1 MTMAAAAGLIRRK
14 AANPLLGGARAP
26 WASVPS
32 AICAKSGASS
42 AGSSGQ
48 LPSFVPSFHRSM
60 TNVPSKPERV
70 KSGRP
75 NRIAAAGVRDGRG
88 DAAPAQSI
96 AFFRYLQARG
106 MAVADDRPQGP
117 QEITPQGVDFS
128 RWYIDT
134 IKKAELMDYAPVRG
148 CIVFKPDGYELWEA
162 CQRGLDVRFK
172 ATGHRNAYFPT
183 LIPESFFQKE
193 KEHVEG
199 FNPELP
205 WVTEAGGE
213 KLEERLGLRPT
224 SETMIG
230 HMYAQWIKSYRD
242 LPVLINQWANMFRW
256 EKRTLP
262 FLRTSEFLW
271 QEGHT
276 AHATEAEAREET
288 MRMLAV
294 YADFV
299 EHDLGIPVWQGQKT
313 PSERFAGAIDTFS
326 IEAMMKDGKAV
337 QAGTSHY
344 LGTNFAQGFDIQFL
358 DRDNTL
364 KYVHTTSWGAST
376 RLIGCVVMVHGDDR
390 GLALPPKVAPRQV
403 VMIPVG
409 PPRLREKVMGP
420 FEQLFGR
427 LREAGVRVF
436 ADTREE
442 QTVGW
447 KFNEYEMRGI
457 PLRLEL
463 GPRDVD
469 AGTAV
474 AVRRD
479 TGEKAPISLDGA
491 VEHVRGLLDEIQA
504 NMLAK
509 ALAFRT
515 AHQYRAETLADL
527 AALEERRGFY
537 LGGWCG
543 DDACE
548 HRIREETGATARNI
562 PFDPPERMKT
572 CVACGRPARFTVW
585 YARTY

>member
-1 MTMAAAAGLIRRK
+1 MAEEK
-14 AANPLLGGARAP
+14 A
-26 WASVPS
+26 
-32 AICAKSGASS
+32 
-42 AGSSGQ
+42 
-48 LPSFVPSFHRSM
+48 
-60 TNVPSKPERV
+60 
-70 KSGRP
+70 
-75 NRIAAAGVRDGRG
+75 
-88 DAAPAQSI
+88 
-96 AFFRYLQARG
+96 
-106 MAVADDRPQGP
+106 QGP
-117 QEITPQGVDFS
+117 QEITPQGEDFS

-134 IKKAELMDYAPVRG
+134 IRKADLMDYAPVRG

-162 CQRGLDVRFK
+162 CQHGLDTRFK
-172 ATGHRNAYFPT
+172 ATGHRNAYFPM
-183 LIPESFFQKE
+183 LIPEGLLQKE
-193 KEHVEG
+193 REHVAG

-205 WVTEAGGE
+205 WVTEAAGE
-213 KLEERLGLRPT
+213 KLEERLALRPT
-224 SETMIG
+224 SETVIG

-242 LPVLINQWANMFRW
+242 LPVLINQWCNIFRW

-288 MRMLAV
+288 LRMLGIYV
-294 YADFV
+294 DFV
-299 EHDLGIPVWQGQKT
+299 ENDLAIPVWQGQKT
-313 PSERFAGAIDTFS
+313 PTERFAGAVDTYS
-326 IEAMMKDGKAV
+326 IEAMMKDGRAV

-344 LGTNFAQGFDIQFL
+344 LGTNFAEGFEIQFL

-409 PPRLREKVMGP
+409 PPKLRDKVMDRFNP
-420 FEQLFGR
+420 LCDQLRAAG
-427 LREAGVRVF
+427 LRVLT
-436 ADTREE
+436 DTREE
-442 QTVGW
+442 QSAGW

-463 GPRDVD
+463 GPRDID

-479 TGEKAPISLDGA
+479 TGEKASISLDG
-491 VEHVRGLLDEIQA
+491 VITHVQRLLAEIQA
-504 NMLAK
+504 NMFAK

-515 AHQYRAETLADL
+515 AHEYQAETMADL
-527 AALEERRGFY
+527 AALESRRGFY
-537 LGGWCG
+537 LAGWCG

-548 HRIREETGATARNI
+548 RRIKDETGATARNI
-562 PFDPPERMKT
+562 PFDPPTRMKT
-572 CVACGRPARFTVW
+572 CVACGKPAIHTVW
-585 YARTY
+585 YARAY